1 MTFPLLT
8 RGEVLLKMYVKQI
21 SHSRTAR
28 RIFKVENGSKLVHIH
43 MINKT
48 TFHSSPHFE
57 KRGFERHLGNG
68 LAIILHHKAIRL
80 LITCIGICNWNTL
93 EIT

>member
-1 MTFPLLT
+1 MTLPLLT

-21 SHSRTAR
+21 GHSRTAG
-28 RIFKVENGSKLVHIH
+28 RIFKVEKGSKLAH

-68 LAIILHHKAIRL
+68 LAIILHHKSIRL
-80 LITCIGICNWNTL
+80 VITCIGICNWNTL

>member
-1 MTFPLLT
+1 MTLPLLT

-21 SHSRTAR
+21 GHSRTTGH
-28 RIFKVENGSKLVHIH
+28 IFKVEKGSKLAH
-43 MINKT
+43 MISKT